1 MIFTSLCC
9 LVLNPSDLASGMLS
23 VLLLCLF
30 VYYLSLHNN
39 WHGVH
44 YYTSIVRGCASS
56 VTSTVPGKVDITK
69 RKPLG

>member
-39 WHGVH
+39 WHGVDFRLF
-44 YYTSIVRGCASS
+44 IL
-56 VTSTVPGKVDITK
+56 I
-69 RKPLG
+69 